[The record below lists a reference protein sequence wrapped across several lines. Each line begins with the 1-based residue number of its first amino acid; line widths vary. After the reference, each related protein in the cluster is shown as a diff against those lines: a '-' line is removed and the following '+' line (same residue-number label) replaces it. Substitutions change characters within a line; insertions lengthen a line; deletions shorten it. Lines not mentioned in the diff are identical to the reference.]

1 MKTNKNK
8 KQKSTLKERM
18 QIEQQGMV
26 VIKKNDKKDKKED
39 TNETS

>member
-18 QIEQQGMV
+18 QFEQKGMV
-26 VIKKNDKKDKKED
+26 VIKKKDKKEG
-39 TNETS
+39 TNEAS